1 MTEPRKRVATA
12 WAESIAEQLPGGGLV
27 QAWID
32 VVDELIERVPVAA
45 WLADRV
51 DDVERAI
58 LEALRERLD
67 DLQADPGETPVAG
80 SGVASATGA
89 SRPSVAQHVRQL
101 LATAEDQTPAEAR
114 AAAMLRIALE
124 LLPDEARILARLA
137 DGSADPVIQA
147 HVGGQHVVRNH
158 SAVGRNA
165 RVHSQ
170 DLTSTYVT
178 HLLELGLVEL
188 VPYDGNDLMEFEL
201 LESETAARDVLSPYD
216 HRKVVKPR
224 VTRQLVRLSAD
235 GRAFCAIALGGVEPS

>member
-1 MTEPRKRVATA
+1 VTAPRKRVATA
-12 WAESIAEQLPGGGLV
+12 WAERVAEQLPGGGLV

-32 VVDELIERVPVAA
+32 VVDELVERVPAAA
-45 WLADRV
+45 WMADRV
-51 DDVERAI
+51 DDVERAV
-58 LEALRERLD
+58 LEALRERLE
-67 DLQADPGETPVAG
+67 DLQAAPAGEPQVGDPA
-80 SGVASATGA
+80 
-89 SRPSVAQHVRQL
+89 RPSVADHVRQL
-101 LATAEDQTPAEAR
+101 LVTAEEQTPAEAR
-114 AAAMLRIALE
+114 AAAMLRTALE

-137 DGSADPVIQA
+137 DGSEDPVIQA

-170 DLTSTYVT
+170 DLTATYVT

-201 LESETAARDVLSPYD
+201 LESETAARDVLAPYD

-235 GRAFCAIALGGVEPS
+235 GRAFCAIALGGAEPA